1 LTQPQPAM
9 AEDDAKARAA
19 AHKAKGNAAFAAKN
33 FEEAIGHFTEA
44 IQADPGDHLFYSNR
58 SACCASLE
66 RYQEALEDG
75 MQCVKLKPDW
85 AKGYSRKAHA
95 EFFLGKHEEA
105 EKTYREGLKLAPEDA
120 ALKGGLQQVLDNKNK
135 SSSSTMD
142 MGLLLEAVQRNPKLA
157 EYLKDPGFLKS
168 VQTVLQAQH
177 DPKLVPVVQ
186 QMVLTDPR
194 IKELLKTLQGRD
206 SPERSAP
213 EPVPSEPPQKKAK
226 QEKAPEA
233 KVVDERTDQQKEADQ
248 WKDQGN
254 TAFKSKNFEEAA
266 EKYRKAI
273 EVLPD
278 EMSYYSN
285 LGAVLI
291 EMDKHEEAIKI
302 CQEALDRRYE
312 MNTANPGGASY
323 EKVAKALCRI
333 ASAYAKR
340 KQFDEAK
347 TFYEKALVEDNNRF
361 TRQAMRDLDRAREK
375 WEKQQLLDPEKAEEH
390 KQQGNEFF
398 KEQKFVEAKQAYD
411 EALKRNPKDATVYA
425 NRAAALTKLL
435 SFPDALRD
443 LEEALKLD
451 PKYVKAHHRKG
462 TCHLLMKEY
471 HKALKAFEAGL
482 AIDADNEPCKQGKAQ
497 VLSTIQQQQ
506 ASGDV
511 DEEQVQHAMADPE
524 IQKILSD
531 PQVRM
536 VLRKMEENPAMAS
549 EVMRKDPQM
558 KAAVEKLIFAG
569 IVKVR

>member
-1 LTQPQPAM
+1 M
-9 AEDDAKARAA
+9 ADPEAKARAA
-19 AHKAKGNAAFAAKN
+19 SHKAKGNAAFAAKS
-33 FEEAIGHFTEA
+33 FTEAIGHFTEA
-44 IQADPGDHLFYSNR
+44 IQADPSDHLFYSNR
-58 SACCASLE
+58 SACYASVE
-66 RYQEALEDG
+66 RYQEALDDG
-75 MQCVKLKPDW
+75 IQCVVLKPDW
-85 AKGYSRKAHA
+85 PKGYSRKAHA

-105 EKTYREGLKLAPEDA
+105 EKTYQEGLKLAPEDA
-120 ALKGGLQQVLDNKNK
+120 ALKAGLQQVLDQKNK
-135 SSSSTMD
+135 SASSALD
-142 MGLLLEAVQRNPKLA
+142 MGLLIGAVQRNRKIA

-168 VQTVLQAQH
+168 FQTVIQAQH

-194 IKELLKTLQGRD
+194 IKELLRTLQGRD

-213 EPVPSEPPQKKAK
+213 KPVPSEPPTKKAK
-226 QEKAPEA
+226 TEKEA
-233 KVVDERTDQQKEADQ
+233 EIKAADERSDEQKEADQ

-254 TAFKSKNFEEAA
+254 TAFKAKNFEEAA

-273 EVLPD
+273 EILRD

-291 EMDKHEEAIKI
+291 EMDKHEEAIQT
-302 CQEALDRRYE
+302 CQGALDRRYE

-340 KQFDEAK
+340 KQFEKARE
-347 TFYEKALVEDNNRF
+347 FYDKALVEDNNRF
-361 TRQAMRDLDRAREK
+361 TRQAVRDLERARDK
-375 WEKQQLLDPEKAEEH
+375 WEKEQMLDPAKAEEH
-390 KQQGNEFF
+390 KQQGNDFF

-411 EALKRNPKDATVYA
+411 EALKRNPKDATVFA

-451 PKYVKAHHRKG
+451 PSYVKAHHRKG

-482 AIDADNEPCKQGKAQ
+482 AIDADNEPCKKGKAQ
-497 VLSTIQQQQ
+497 VMATIQQQQ
-506 ASGDV
+506 ASGEV
-511 DEEQVQHAMADPE
+511 DEEQVRHAMADPE

-531 PQVRM
+531 PQVNM
-536 VLRKMEENPAMAS
+536 VLKKMEENPAMAS
-549 EVMRKDPQM
+549 DVLKKDPQM